1 LIWSAAIALS
11 LMVAGAQSDFM
22 NSCDHSPSATSRVS
36 FRRFVAF
43 YREVYMDPIRA
54 TDDLTRAVSKWFKTA
69 VLQLDEERLKTL
81 RACLHS
87 EQTEVRVVACFR
99 AGAVILEVINRA
111 DGTRSELFR
120 EDVGP
125 LPLDDS
131 R

>member
-1 LIWSAAIALS
+1 
-11 LMVAGAQSDFM
+11 
-22 NSCDHSPSATSRVS
+22 
-36 FRRFVAF
+36 
-43 YREVYMDPIRA
+43 
-54 TDDLTRAVSKWFKTA
+54 
-69 VLQLDEERLKTL
+69 VLQLDEERLKAL

-87 EQTEVRVVACFR
+87 EQTEVRVVARFR